1 MNECCLCRRQLI
13 YSTATQGVLL
23 SIVSARTKGLPVP
36 PSAMSKYSNHCEE
49 SDDKGDN
56 DQPRAKRGKKYSKTE
71 LESESSD
78 EGVNDQPKTKRGK
91 KNHNN
96 TDPPSSGDK
105 DTNQPQVMIWS
116 DEESADERKWLPEF
130 LLSGDE
136 KLIESGNWLTDRHII
151 YSHTD
156 DTEDFPCVDGL
167 QVTLLAETGG
177 WNILVQEGV
186 QILNDSN
193 KY

>member
-56 DQPRAKRGKKYSKTE
+56 DQPRAKRGKKYSKIE

-78 EGVNDQPKTKRGK
+78 EGVNDQPQITSFLHCQAPYFTLRVV
-91 KNHNN
+91 
-96 TDPPSSGDK
+96 SSQLQQGNCDCAHVAIATATSLCHGESRNSIHWDQMLMWTHHSKSFELYRK
-105 DTNQPQVMIWS
+105 DDAIS
-116 DEESADERKWLPEF
+116 
-130 LLSGDE
+130 
-136 KLIESGNWLTDRHII
+136 
-151 YSHTD
+151 
-156 DTEDFPCVDGL
+156 
-167 QVTLLAETGG
+167 
-177 WNILVQEGV
+177 
-186 QILNDSN
+186 
-193 KY
+193 